1 VDPTL
6 SEQLKQYADERE
18 RDLEEGLSP
27 EEREETRSTRRY
39 AFHLAEYIV
48 MSREVLAKDGLSQ
61 LDSFV
66 HHEEDAVARI
76 LDEHYVLR
84 QIEKVPS
91 MVRRT
96 LRFSRLSAQNTPSA
110 QTNRYISEAIRA
122 YIQGFAIA
130 SVAISRAALEQAL
143 KERLKKQG
151 NKVHSKFGNLANE
164 ARKQKLLSPAGYD
177 AAIELAKECN
187 AVLHE
192 RPLDDEE
199 AALTILFRV
208 RSLLEELYSTNGLN
222 DQS

>member
-122 YIQGFAIA
+122 YIQGFAM
-130 SVAISRAALEQAL
+130 EQAL